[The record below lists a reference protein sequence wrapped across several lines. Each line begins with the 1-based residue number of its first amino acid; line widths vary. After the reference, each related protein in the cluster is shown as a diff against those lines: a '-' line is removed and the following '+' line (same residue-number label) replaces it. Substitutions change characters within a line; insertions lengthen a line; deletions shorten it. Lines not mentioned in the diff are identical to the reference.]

1 MSNTEKY
8 QPPFTIN
15 NKIIN
20 LTSEISGLV
29 SEIKIKNGNHDDL
42 RLRRENRIKSIQS
55 SLAIENN
62 TLSVEQITAIL
73 NGKRV
78 LAPQRDIQ
86 EAENAIKAYDLLP
99 ELDPYSIDDLRKA
112 HLAMG
117 FAVVEEAGN
126 FRSSGV
132 GIINPKTGE
141 VKHMAPPANMVYEL
155 VSNLLSWLHFTD
167 FHPLIASSIFHYE
180 FEFIHPFTDGNG
192 RTGRLWQTLI
202 LSKWQS
208 VFSWIPIETIIREH
222 QNEYYEKIQ
231 QSTREN
237 EIAFFV
243 EYMLLTIKTAI
254 EKMISDYDD
263 DYESDYV
270 NKLMQVLGD
279 RELSTPQLMG
289 LLNLSHAT
297 NFRKNYLLPALEKK
311 LIERTVP
318 DKPKS
323 KNQKYR
329 KVRK

>member
-1 MSNTEKY
+1 MSNTDKY
-8 QPPFTIN
+8 SPPFTIN
-15 NKIIN
+15 NQIIN

-29 SEIKIKNGNHDDL
+29 SEIKIKSTNYDNL

-73 NGKRV
+73 NWKRV

-99 ELDPYSIDDLRKA
+99 ELNPYSIDDLRKA
-112 HLAMG
+112 HSAMG
-117 FAVVEEAGN
+117 YAVVEGAGN
-126 FRSSGV
+126 FRSGGV
-132 GIINPKTGE
+132 GIIDQKTGE
-141 VKHMAPPANMVYEL
+141 VMHMAPPANMVHEL
-155 VSNLLSWLHFTD
+155 MTNLLSWLKETD

-180 FEFIHPFTDGNG
+180 FEFVHPFPDGNG

-208 VFSWIPIETIIREH
+208 VFSWIPVEMIIKEY
-222 QNEYYEKIQ
+222 QSEYYEKIR
-231 QSTREN
+231 QSTKEN

-243 EYMLLTIKTAI
+243 EYMLQTIKMAV
-254 EKMISDYDD
+254 EKMISDYDG

-270 NKLMQVLGD
+270 HKLMQVLGD
-279 RELSTPQLMG
+279 RELSTPQLMD

-297 NFRKNYLLPALEKK
+297 NFRKNYLLPALEKN
-311 LIERTVP
+311 LIERTIP

-329 KVRK
+329 KVRT